1 MGDVGGLSV
10 EMQNIVS
17 YLIPA
22 YVVFWLVTFLYVFSI
37 RSRQRNLEK
46 DVEVLKLISEKKQDN
61 K

>member
-1 MGDVGGLSV
+1 MSV
-10 EMQNIVS
+10 EMSNIVS

-22 YVVFWLVTFLYVFSI
+22 YVIFWLVTFLYVFSI

-46 DVEVLKLISEKKQDN
+46 DVEVLKMISEKKKD

>member
-1 MGDVGGLSV
+1 MSP

-22 YVVFWLVTFLYVFSI
+22 YVIFWLVTFLYVFSI
-37 RSRQRNLEK
+37 RSRQKNLEK
-46 DVEVLKLISEKKQDN
+46 DVEVLKLLAEKKKGN